1 MREQLIRE
9 CAGNWFVKR
18 FHIDRIGVSQVLS
31 RLSYVSSMGMMTR
44 IDSSVEKTRKVSGPR
59 ALQPSHWGL
68 LCPAD
73 SLEGAV
79 RLHFHAITTRS
90 SIYDYS
96 TFHRVRL
103 SVR

>member
-1 MREQLIRE
+1 M
-9 CAGNWFVKR
+9 KR

-31 RLSYVSSMGMMTR
+31 RLSYVSAMGMMTR

-73 SLEGAV
+73 SPEGAV
-79 RLHFHAITTRS
+79 RPTVHILH
-90 SIYDYS
+90 
-96 TFHRVRL
+96 TFL
-103 SVR
+103 L

>member
-1 MREQLIRE
+1 MLELA
-9 CAGNWFVKR
+9 CTGNWFVKR

-31 RLSYVSSMGMMTR
+31 RLSYVSAMGMMTR

-73 SLEGAV
+73 SPEGAV
-79 RLHFHAITTRS
+79 RTHVHT
-90 SIYDYS
+90 SICIRPYV
-96 TFHRVRL
+96 H
-103 SVR
+103 